1 MRKQR
6 HVQKGDVDQQCQV
19 NLAEG
24 GDNKDR
30 SCQYQRQEASVQTE
44 TTKVPSSLRVAVAAA
59 PTAKHKQIIGEA
71 LFAAVAATYPQMAKS
86 ITGVLLVQSNGVLFG
101 ILQSEQLLQRHIQQ
115 ALQFLQVESEA
126 DKHSKLVLERL
137 HMKAAKNFQA
147 HAHQVTQHLL
157 HLYQH
162 ALASLDEDDEC
173 FVQTCNVSA
182 RGLSIPCPKQ
192 AIQGRFVRWH
202 QNEIKCH
209 HGAVQKLT
217 SSAREERAKL
227 TTQQLAD
234 ASPLVVVLEDGYVTP
249 CPKHAPVQSVHPQG
263 RTTQFLPTQQLPR

>member
-1 MRKQR
+1 M
-6 HVQKGDVDQQCQV
+6 
-19 NLAEG
+19 
-24 GDNKDR
+24 
-30 SCQYQRQEASVQTE
+30 
-44 TTKVPSSLRVAVAAA
+44 AVAAA

-86 ITGVLLVQSNGVLFG
+86 ITGVLLVQYNGVLFG
-101 ILQSEQLLQRHIQQ
+101 ILQSEQLLQRHIQH

-209 HGAVQKLT
+209 MVRCRNSRRVQGKI
-217 SSAREERAKL
+217 
-227 TTQQLAD
+227 
-234 ASPLVVVLEDGYVTP
+234 
-249 CPKHAPVQSVHPQG
+249 G
-263 RTTQFLPTQQLPR
+263 RN

>member
-1 MRKQR
+1 M
-6 HVQKGDVDQQCQV
+6 DQQCQV

-71 LFAAVAATYPQMAKS
+71 LFAAVAATYPQMARS
-86 ITGVLLVQSNGVLFG
+86 LQECCWSNTMVCSLVSW
-101 ILQSEQLLQRHIQQ
+101 SEQLLQRHIQQ